1 MAKSP
6 WRRATSWKLTPVPG
20 PAAGKRTSSEEL
32 VGPA

>member
-20 PAAGKRTSSEEL
+20 AAAGKRTSHEQL
-32 VGPA
+32 VGAA